1 MKAKRKRRMSRRR
14 RELTYIAVMV
24 LLAIAVSI
32 GLTRSVMRDDKEFE
46 EYEQQSQEFNARM
59 QRIDEK
65 REASGQNAMLE
76 QVRTWQQE
84 QDTEPDKYAVFDT
97 MSADWGGEEDGFVL
111 YEIPEE
117 YSRTGGYFPEKMQV
131 YTYCVCK
138 GKTERPDVAVILE
151 PTNIQRHVKNVVE
164 QLENT
169 APEGY
174 DVPHPEKAW
183 KPSRHGKV
191 CINEGTS
198 RKVRM
203 IEKPR
208 YNYEQVIH
216 HIVVSA
222 CYDIFMKGMYE
233 FSCGSV
239 PNRGA
244 HYGKKYIERWIQR
257 DKKNC
262 KYVLKMDIRH
272 FFESVDHD
280 VLKAWLKKKIRDER
294 MLYILELII
303 DGSEV
308 GLPLGFYTSQWLSN
322 FMLQPLDHFIKEQ
335 LKAVHYIRYMDD
347 MVVFGK
353 NKKELHRMQQEI
365 ERFLREKFNLQMKG
379 NWQVF
384 RFDYTEKK
392 TGKRKGR
399 PLDFMGFQF
408 YHDKTILRESI
419 MLSCTRKVNRVAK
432 KEKIT
437 WYDATAILSYMGYLS
452 NTDTYDMYLQ
462 RVKPYVNVKKLKK
475 IVSKHSKRKEREK
488 HERMERSVRNGGRTA
503 GGVRHNSIT
512 DNGISETQYQE
523 SNERGCRRKENHRM
537 AARGA

>member
-1 MKAKRKRRMSRRR
+1 MGKK
-14 RELTYIAVMV
+14 
-24 LLAIAVSI
+24 
-32 GLTRSVMRDDKEFE
+32 SVNNLYKP
-46 EYEQQSQEFNARM
+46 
-59 QRIDEK
+59 
-65 REASGQNAMLE
+65 MLE
-76 QVRTWQQE
+76 HSNVE
-84 QDTEPDKYAVFDT
+84 QKFHKA
-97 MSADWGGEEDGFVL
+97 A
-111 YEIPEE
+111 
-117 YSRTGGYFPEKMQV
+117 
-131 YTYCVCK
+131 K

-151 PTNIQRHVKNVVE
+151 PTNIQRHVKNVIE

-365 ERFLREKFNLQMKG
+365 ERYLREKFNLQMKG

-399 PLDFMGFQF
+399 PLQ
-408 YHDKTILRESI
+408 
-419 MLSCTRKVNRVAK
+419 
-432 KEKIT
+432 
-437 WYDATAILSYMGYLS
+437 
-452 NTDTYDMYLQ
+452 
-462 RVKPYVNVKKLKK
+462 
-475 IVSKHSKRKEREK
+475 
-488 HERMERSVRNGGRTA
+488 
-503 GGVRHNSIT
+503 
-512 DNGISETQYQE
+512 
-523 SNERGCRRKENHRM
+523 
-537 AARGA
+537 

>member
-1 MKAKRKRRMSRRR
+1 MGKK
-14 RELTYIAVMV
+14 
-24 LLAIAVSI
+24 
-32 GLTRSVMRDDKEFE
+32 SVNNLYKP
-46 EYEQQSQEFNARM
+46 
-59 QRIDEK
+59 
-65 REASGQNAMLE
+65 MLE
-76 QVRTWQQE
+76 HSNVE
-84 QDTEPDKYAVFDT
+84 QKFHKA
-97 MSADWGGEEDGFVL
+97 A
-111 YEIPEE
+111 
-117 YSRTGGYFPEKMQV
+117 
-131 YTYCVCK
+131 K
-138 GKTERPDVAVILE
+138 GKTERSDVAVILE

-384 RFDYTEKK
+384 PLRA
-392 TGKRKGR
+392 RA
-399 PLDFMGFQF
+399 LDFVGYRF
-408 YHDKTILRESI
+408 YRDHTTMRRKNFLRFTRQCRRVRKRIERHQRISYSSAAGLLSRIGQLKHCDSVMARKKYVDPIGVRIL
-419 MLSCTRKVNRVAK
+419 
-432 KEKIT
+432 KEVVR
-437 WYDATAILSYMGYLS
+437 
-452 NTDTYDMYLQ
+452 NE
-462 RVKPYVNVKKLKK
+462 
-475 IVSKHSKRKEREK
+475 SKRRQCAGKC
-488 HERMERSVRNGGRTA
+488 VFA
-503 GGVRHNSIT
+503 GG
-512 DNGISETQYQE
+512 
-523 SNERGCRRKENHRM
+523 
-537 AARGA
+537 AA

>member
-1 MKAKRKRRMSRRR
+1 
-14 RELTYIAVMV
+14 
-24 LLAIAVSI
+24 
-32 GLTRSVMRDDKEFE
+32 
-46 EYEQQSQEFNARM
+46 
-59 QRIDEK
+59 
-65 REASGQNAMLE
+65 MLE
-76 QVRTWQQE
+76 HSNVE
-84 QDTEPDKYAVFDT
+84 QKFHKA
-97 MSADWGGEEDGFVL
+97 A
-111 YEIPEE
+111 
-117 YSRTGGYFPEKMQV
+117 
-131 YTYCVCK
+131 K

-174 DVPHPEKAW
+174 DIPHPEKAW

-353 NKKELHRMQQEI
+353 NKKGTPQ
-365 ERFLREKFNLQMKG
+365 
-379 NWQVF
+379 
-384 RFDYTEKK
+384 
-392 TGKRKGR
+392 
-399 PLDFMGFQF
+399 
-408 YHDKTILRESI
+408 
-419 MLSCTRKVNRVAK
+419 
-432 KEKIT
+432 
-437 WYDATAILSYMGYLS
+437 DA
-452 NTDTYDMYLQ
+452 
-462 RVKPYVNVKKLKK
+462 
-475 IVSKHSKRKEREK
+475 
-488 HERMERSVRNGGRTA
+488 A
-503 GGVRHNSIT
+503 G
-512 DNGISETQYQE
+512 D
-523 SNERGCRRKENHRM
+523 
-537 AARGA
+537 

>member
-1 MKAKRKRRMSRRR
+1 MGKK
-14 RELTYIAVMV
+14 
-24 LLAIAVSI
+24 
-32 GLTRSVMRDDKEFE
+32 SVNNLYKP
-46 EYEQQSQEFNARM
+46 
-59 QRIDEK
+59 
-65 REASGQNAMLE
+65 MLE
-76 QVRTWQQE
+76 HSNVE
-84 QDTEPDKYAVFDT
+84 QKFHKA
-97 MSADWGGEEDGFVL
+97 A
-111 YEIPEE
+111 
-117 YSRTGGYFPEKMQV
+117 
-131 YTYCVCK
+131 K

-174 DVPHPEKAW
+174 DIPHPEKAW

-365 ERFLREKFNLQMKG
+365 ERFLREKFNLQMK
-379 NWQVF
+379 
-384 RFDYTEKK
+384 
-392 TGKRKGR
+392 
-399 PLDFMGFQF
+399 
-408 YHDKTILRESI
+408 
-419 MLSCTRKVNRVAK
+419 VNRVAK

-503 GGVRHNSIT
+503 GGVRHNSVT